1 MSRTDKK
8 SQEMSQ
14 SSGRVAQIQ
23 GVPTALIR
31 AAEQSG
37 MWNVAVG
44 RALTEFDR
52 VIAEESGGSDDSSY
66 GAVS

>member
-1 MSRTDKK
+1 MSRTDKT

-14 SSGRVAQIQ
+14 SSGRVALTQ
-23 GVPTALIR
+23 GVPTALIG

-37 MWNVAVG
+37 MWNVAVA

-52 VIAEESGGSDDSSY
+52 VVAEESGGSDDSSY
-66 GAVS
+66 GVVS